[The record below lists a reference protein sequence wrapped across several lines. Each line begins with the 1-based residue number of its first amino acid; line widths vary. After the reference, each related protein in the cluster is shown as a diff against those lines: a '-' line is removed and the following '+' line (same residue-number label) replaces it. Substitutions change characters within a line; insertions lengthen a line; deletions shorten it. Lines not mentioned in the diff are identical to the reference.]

1 MPLCP
6 ASKSRVGVVLG
17 LSGWLGLHGLA
28 CAAEPPGSAGPQG
41 SPPVLA
47 STLAVD
53 PVDAR
58 LDASPAE
65 PAAAIGQSRLATD
78 ATPTPIRWSSTAE
91 LVGNSYRWSLSRG
104 SLDFGLRFDV
114 PANGQRSFDARPDL
128 PGPIV
133 STWPSVSVG
142 VRHGAGQSWRGTLLD
157 RAMAAS
163 AGDTYVS
170 KVGVEWKPAES
181 RMNFLRDGLGIR
193 LEGNDRMTV
202 RLRKGV
208 LGIYLHR
215 KF

>member
-1 MPLCP
+1 MAL
-6 ASKSRVGVVLG
+6 AVLG
-17 LSGWLGLHGLA
+17 WAGLGGLA
-28 CAAEPPGSAGPQG
+28 CAAEAPGPTPVTI
-41 SPPVLA
+41 PPVLA
-47 STLAVD
+47 SALAAD
-53 PVDAR
+53 PLDDR
-58 LDASPAE
+58 GDASAGELVPAS
-65 PAAAIGQSRLATD
+65 AQSAGRTVTD
-78 ATPTPIRWSSTAE
+78 ANPAPVRWSSAAE
-91 LVGNSYRWSLSRG
+91 LIGNSYRWSLSRG

-114 PANGQRSFDARPDL
+114 PANGQRSFDARPDS

-133 STWPSVSVG
+133 SAWPSVSVG